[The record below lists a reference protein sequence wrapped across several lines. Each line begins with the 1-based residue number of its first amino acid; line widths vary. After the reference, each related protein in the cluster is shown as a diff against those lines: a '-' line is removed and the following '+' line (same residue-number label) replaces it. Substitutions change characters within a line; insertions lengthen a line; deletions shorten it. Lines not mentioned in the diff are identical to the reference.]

1 MVNAALAVAQG
12 NNVLASAAD
21 AATGEVVVMIATQMY
36 GKPVSELS
44 ETEKQT
50 VSTMATVATGLTGG
64 VAGAWR

>member
-12 NNVLASAAD
+12 NNVLACAAD

-50 VSTMATVATGLTGG
+50 VSTMATVAAGLTGG